1 MTKLNNRFDRI
12 ENRISKMKDKSKD
25 IIQKD
30 T

>member
-12 ENRISKMKDKSKD
+12 KNRISKMKDKSKD